1 MKVKDYF
8 TFFRWKNLLMIVL
21 IQLLIKFVLF
31 QKFHLSA
38 SLDNL
43 HFGILVLS
51 TLFIA
56 IGGYIINDLH
66 DVKADLINKPKNV
79 FVGTKITVK
88 QTNRLF
94 VIFNS
99 IGLLLGFYL
108 SNHIDRNSFFVVYL
122 IISLLLYRYS
132 INLKKK
138 LLIGNLIISLIVFL
152 SLFII
157 VLFDLVPVTNSYN
170 RETQLE
176 VSNIIL
182 IYSCFAFVLTLIREI
197 VKDLIDIEGD
207 EEIKCKS
214 IPIVYGTK
222 KTKIVLILLSIST
235 LLSISYI
242 AFLVY
247 NEYNYLS
254 YYLLLLIGLPLL
266 YFIFI
271 LNRSSSK
278 EDFKKL
284 SNLLKIIMLI
294 GIISILLI

>member
-1 MKVKDYF
+1 MKISDYL

-21 IQLLIKFVLF
+21 IQLLIKYGLF
-31 QKFHLSA
+31 QKFHLSS
-38 SLDNL
+38 SLDDLN
-43 HFGILVLS
+43 FIILILS

-56 IGGYIINDLH
+56 AAGYIINDLH
-66 DVKADLINKPKNV
+66 DVKADLINKPGKV
-79 FVGTKITVK
+79 FVGNKISIK
-88 QTNRLF
+88 RTNRLF
-94 VIFNS
+94 VILNS

-108 SNHIDRNSFFVVYL
+108 SYHIDHNSFFIVYL

-138 LLIGNLIISLIVFL
+138 LIIGNLIISLIVFL

-157 VLFDLVPVTNSYN
+157 VLFDLVPATNSYN

-182 IYSCFAFVLTLIREI
+182 IYSSFAFAFTLIREI

-207 EEIKCKS
+207 KKIKCKS

-222 KTKIVLILLSIST
+222 KTKIVLVTLSIIT

-242 AFLVY
+242 AYIIY
-247 NEYNYLS
+247 NDYSYLS
-254 YYLLLLIGLPLL
+254 YYLLVLIGLPLL

-271 LNRSSSK
+271 LSRSNSK

-284 SNLLKIIMLI
+284 SKLLKIIMLI
-294 GIISILLI
+294 GMISILLI

>member
-1 MKVKDYF
+1 
-8 TFFRWKNLLMIVL
+8 
-21 IQLLIKFVLF
+21 
-31 QKFHLSA
+31 
-38 SLDNL
+38 
-43 HFGILVLS
+43 
-51 TLFIA
+51 LFIA
-56 IGGYIINDLH
+56 AAGYIINDLH
-66 DVKADLINKPKNV
+66 DVKADLINKPKKV
-79 FVGTKITVK
+79 FVGNKITVK
-88 QTNRLF
+88 ETNRLF
-94 VIFNS
+94 VILNS

-108 SNHIDRNSFFVVYL
+108 SYHIGRNSFFIVFL

-152 SLFII
+152 SIFII
-157 VLFDLVPVTNSYN
+157 VLFDLVPATNSYN

-197 VKDLIDIEGD
+197 VKDLVDIEGD
-207 EEIKCKS
+207 KKIKCKS
-214 IPIVYGTK
+214 IPIVHGTK
-222 KTKIVLILLSIST
+222 KTKIVLVILSITT

-242 AFLVY
+242 AFLIY
-247 NEYNYLS
+247 NEYTYLS

-266 YFIFI
+266 YFMFI
-271 LNRSSSK
+271 LNRSKSK

-284 SNLLKIIMLI
+284 SDLLKIIMLI

>member
-1 MKVKDYF
+1 MKISDYL

-31 QKFHLSA
+31 QKFHLSS
-38 SLDNL
+38 SLDDL
-43 HFGILVLS
+43 HFIILILS

-56 IGGYIINDLH
+56 AAGYIINDLH
-66 DVKADLINKPKNV
+66 DVKADLINKPKKV
-79 FVGTKITVK
+79 FVGNKITVK
-88 QTNRLF
+88 ETNRLF
-94 VIFNS
+94 VILNS

-108 SNHIDRNSFFVVYL
+108 SYHIGRNSFFIVFL

-152 SLFII
+152 SIFII
-157 VLFDLVPVTNSYN
+157 VLFDLVPATNSYN

-197 VKDLIDIEGD
+197 VKDLVDIEGD
-207 EEIKCKS
+207 KKIKCKS

-222 KTKIVLILLSIST
+222 KTKIVLVILSITT

-242 AFLVY
+242 AFLIY
-247 NEYNYLS
+247 NEYTYLS

-266 YFIFI
+266 YFMFI
-271 LNRSSSK
+271 LNRSKSK
-278 EDFKKL
+278 EEFKKL
-284 SNLLKIIMLI
+284 SDLLKIIMLI

>member
-222 KTKIVLILLSIST
+222 KTKIVLVLLSIST